1 MKRVAGKMKM
11 SPIGTFLPFTASSR
25 QLLEVERTCR
35 RHRRTDAIDPTET
48 LAAQNAVMHNA
59 RGAGGGREGRSSGG
73 VAYETSEAA

>member
-1 MKRVAGKMKM
+1 
-11 SPIGTFLPFTASSR
+11 
-25 QLLEVERTCR
+25 LEVERTCR